1 MKTIAL
7 LMPEESYNRIG
18 ESNGCETHTKSRH
31 GSTLLAS
38 FPVPKKRSIWVANR
52 ARRTSAI
59 LASIRLYCSLSGSA
73 DFSRLRLMSQ
83 MEKKTLSTPDEKRS
97 FDKGQVELVTL
108 GGVAFGRATL
118 QPGWKWSTCVKP
130 LVNTES
136 CQAPHLQYHVSG
148 RLRVR
153 MDDGSEDE
161 FSPGEVSLL
170 PPGHDAW
177 VVGNEPVV
185 VIDISG
191 MTNYA
196 KPA

>member
-1 MKTIAL
+1 MAK
-7 LMPEESYNRIG
+7 
-18 ESNGCETHTKSRH
+18 
-31 GSTLLAS
+31 
-38 FPVPKKRSIWVANR
+38 
-52 ARRTSAI
+52 
-59 LASIRLYCSLSGSA
+59 
-73 DFSRLRLMSQ
+73 
-83 MEKKTLSTPDEKRS
+83 MEKKALSTPDEKRS

-108 GGVAFGRATL
+108 SGVTFGRATL

-130 LVNTES
+130 IANTES

-161 FSPGEVSLL
+161 FGPGEVSHL

-177 VVGNEPVV
+177 VVGDDPVV

-191 MTNYA
+191 MAEYA
-196 KPA
+196 KQL